1 MKKTIAGITA
11 LLTAV
16 TLTAC
21 SNNEEPEATPANEV
35 TDDAVADDT
44 RQDSAENEATKKVG
58 EEIQLA
64 PEGAESDILL
74 TVTDIKLGG
83 ECEYGTNDYGGEDD
97 PDFGKVTEGKQ
108 LLQVWADVDAKNILT
123 EVGNDW
129 LMLQDPNIVDGDGY
143 TQMPEMDVDCAQA
156 DDGHQMW
163 SDTFDSGEKKKL
175 YGSFIVPEDVKQVE
189 IEGYRFDV

>member
-21 SNNEEPEATPANEV
+21 SNSEEPEATPVNEV
-35 TDDAVADDT
+35 ADDAVAADT
-44 RQDSAENEATKKVG
+44 HQDSNENEATKKVG

-64 PEGAESDILL
+64 PEGAESDVLL

-97 PDFGKVTEGKQ
+97 PDFGKVPEGKQ
-108 LLQVWADVDAKNILT
+108 LLQVWTDIDAKNILT

-143 TQMPEMDVDCAQA
+143 TQMTEMDVDCRQA

-163 SDTFDSGEKKKL
+163 SDTFNSGEKKKL

-189 IEGYRFDV
+189 VEGYRFDV